1 MLSVEDDG
9 IETNA
14 SKTIG
19 ASNDDD
25 DENTSRVINH
35 EELVTQMT
43 TTKVTN
49 LKMTKIRTVT
59 TRKKV
64 RKIILRSILM
74 KKRRH
79 FEHRRS
85 ASQRYS
91 LFFKEAKGKKRK
103 ELERK
108 ESRQMLKSSNDR
120 FTSGLNNMSEE
131 MILKYQ

>member
-25 DENTSRVINH
+25 DENTSPVINH

-43 TTKVTN
+43 TTKITN
-49 LKMTKIRTVT
+49 LKMTKIKTVT

-64 RKIILRSILM
+64 RKIILKSMLM

-85 ASQRYS
+85 ASQRCS
-91 LFFKEAKGKKRK
+91 LFFKEAKGDR
-103 ELERK
+103 LERK
-108 ESRQMLKSSNDR
+108 ESRKMLKSSNDR

>member
-19 ASNDDD
+19 TSNDDD
-25 DENTSRVINH
+25 DENTRRVINH

-43 TTKVTN
+43 TTKITN
-49 LKMTKIRTVT
+49 LKMTKIKTVT

-64 RKIILRSILM
+64 RKIILKSMLM

-85 ASQRYS
+85 TSQRCS
-91 LFFKEAKGKKRK
+91 LFFKEAKGDR
-103 ELERK
+103 LERK

>member
-19 ASNDDD
+19 TSNDDD
-25 DENTSRVINH
+25 DENTRRVINH

-43 TTKVTN
+43 TTKITN

-64 RKIILRSILM
+64 RKIILRSMLM
-74 KKRRH
+74 KKGDILNTDDQH
-79 FEHRRS
+79 HRDIHYFSKKPRETDW
-85 ASQRYS
+85 
-91 LFFKEAKGKKRK
+91 KEKNHVKC
-103 ELERK
+103 
-108 ESRQMLKSSNDR
+108 
-120 FTSGLNNMSEE
+120 
-131 MILKYQ
+131 